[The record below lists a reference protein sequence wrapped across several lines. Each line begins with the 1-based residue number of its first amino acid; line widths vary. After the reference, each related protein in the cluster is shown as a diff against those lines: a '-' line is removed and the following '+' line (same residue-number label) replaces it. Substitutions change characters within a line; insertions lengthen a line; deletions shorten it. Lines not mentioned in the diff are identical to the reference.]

1 MTTTI
6 EKKLAELDN
15 ATATILTVKLVF
27 AAISKP
33 EIFLVE
39 GKDAEQE
46 AWFEAELQKLG
57 K

>member
-1 MTTTI
+1 MTAMI
-6 EKKLAELDN
+6 EKRLAELDKE
-15 ATATILTVKLVF
+15 TAAILGLKLVL

>member
-1 MTTTI
+1 MTAMI
-6 EKKLAELDN
+6 EKRLAELDKE
-15 ATATILTVKLVF
+15 TAAILGLKLVL

-33 EIFLVE
+33 EIFLAE

>member
-1 MTTTI
+1 MTTMI
-6 EKKLAELDN
+6 EKRLAELDKE
-15 ATATILTVKLVF
+15 TAAILSLKLVF

-33 EIFLVE
+33 EIFLAD